1 MPWLPTDEFPMKR
14 CSILIVEDHPFQHLF
29 LQNLFNQLGDF
40 DLTYASDGEQ
50 ALACLGQ
57 QDFDLVL
64 TDLLMPGMDGVQFIQ
79 GLAAHPSRPALAI
92 MSAASRRMLMGAS
105 LVASNLQVKVLGLIS
120 KPVNA
125 AALRCLTDQLKL
137 LRHTAPAQTQPG
149 IDRQAILAAL
159 DNGQLQAWFQPKK
172 ALSNGRI
179 VAAEALVRWD
189 HPEYDTLLPGL
200 FLPALIACGLEERL
214 LWRVLEQAMAAQAVW
229 RQEGYDIPVS
239 INLPTHLLNSHDLP
253 DRILAFVLEHQG
265 LPGRICFELMECS
278 VPDDISNFYAGT
290 CRLRIKGFGLSQDD
304 FGKGYSSYMNLVSA
318 PFTELKIDRALVQGC
333 NANEELAQ
341 ALTSIVS
348 LGRQLGLTVVAEGVE
363 TAQELALLRKIN
375 CTQVQGFLISHAV
388 PSDQF
393 QHLLS
398 HDGPA
403 NAYWPSPGC

>member
-1 MPWLPTDEFPMKR
+1 MKP
-14 CSILIVEDHPFQHLF
+14 CSILIVEDHPFQHVY
-29 LQNLFNQLGDF
+29 LQNLFNELGDF
-40 DLTYASDGEQ
+40 DLVCARDGEE
-50 ALACLGQ
+50 ALACLKHR
-57 QDFDLVL
+57 DFDLVL

-105 LVASNLQVKVLGLIS
+105 LVASNLQVKVIGLIS

-125 AALRCLTDQLKL
+125 AALRCLTDQLQA
-137 LRHTAPAQTQPG
+137 LRQVAPVDSHPG
-149 IDRQAILAAL
+149 IDRQAIVTAL
-159 DNGQLQAWFQPKK
+159 DNDALQAWFQPKK

-179 VAAEALVRWD
+179 VAAEALVRWV
-189 HPEYDTLLPGL
+189 HPEHGTLLPGA

-214 LWRVLEQAMAAQAVW
+214 LWCVLKQAMEAQSAW
-229 RQEGYDIPVS
+229 RQQGYDIPVS
-239 INLPTHLLNSHDLP
+239 VNLPTHLLNSHDLP
-253 DRILAFVLEHQG
+253 DRILAFVLKHQG
-265 LPGRICFELMECS
+265 LPARICFELMECS
-278 VPDDISNFYAGT
+278 VPDDISNFYAGA

-363 TAQELALLRKIN
+363 TAQELALLRKID

-388 PSDQF
+388 SSDQF
-393 QHLLS
+393 QYLLTQ
-398 HDGPA
+398 DGPA
-403 NAYWPSPGC
+403 SAY

>member
-1 MPWLPTDEFPMKR
+1 MKP
-14 CSILIVEDHPFQHLF
+14 CSILIVEDHPFQHLY
-29 LQNLFNQLGDF
+29 LQNLFSELGDF
-40 DLTYASDGEQ
+40 DLVCARDGEE
-50 ALACLGQ
+50 ALACLKQ
-57 QDFDLVL
+57 RDFDLVL

-79 GLAAHPSRPALAI
+79 GLAAQPSRPALAI

-105 LVASNLQVKVLGLIS
+105 LVASNLQVKVIGLIS

-125 AALRCLTDQLKL
+125 AALRCLTDQLQA
-137 LRHTAPAQTQPG
+137 LRQVAPAEIQPG
-149 IDRQAILAAL
+149 IDCQSLMNAL
-159 DNGQLQAWFQPKK
+159 VNGDLQAWFQPKK

-179 VAAEALVRWD
+179 VAAEALVRWA
-189 HPEYDTLLPGL
+189 HPEHGLLLHGV
-200 FLPALIACGLEERL
+200 FLPALIACNLEERL
-214 LWRVLEQAMAAQAVW
+214 LWCVLKQAMAAQATW
-229 RQEGYDIPVS
+229 RQQGYDIPVS

-253 DRILAFVLEHQG
+253 DRIQAFVLEHQG
-265 LPGRICFELMECS
+265 LPARICFELMECS
-278 VPDDISNFYAGT
+278 VPDDISNFYAGA

-348 LGRQLGLTVVAEGVE
+348 LGRQLGLIVVAEGVE
-363 TAQELALLRKIN
+363 TAQELALLRKID

-388 PSDQF
+388 SADQF
-393 QHLLS
+393 QQLLT

-403 NAYWPSPGC
+403 SAY